1 MKASAAHHSG
11 GCCHHGHG
19 DPTLLNQRE
28 RWILGGRLIAALVA
42 VGLLIVAGLIRWWRP
57 GEGELA
63 QYVATVAALLV
74 SVPVLIAA
82 ARALRSPGLDGTTD
96 LLVAIALIAAWVVGD
111 LETAA
116 LVPLAM
122 VIGHAIEERSLLGS
136 QEALAALAD
145 LTRGQARRIDAAGTV
160 TVVDGD
166 DLAAGDRIELRPGD
180 RCPADGVVED
190 GTSSLDTAPI
200 TGESVPQDVA
210 AGDHVLAGA
219 VNQGG
224 RLLVRVERIGEA
236 TALGRVV
243 ALMQDAEQAKP
254 AVTRLLDRF
263 ASAYL
268 LLVIL
273 AAALLAFA
281 TGSATVLMATL
292 VAACPC
298 ALVVAAPATA
308 VAAIAAAARQG
319 ILVKSTA
326 FLERLADCDCV
337 VFDKTGTLTEGTL
350 SVLDP
355 DTLSHPHRRLASA
368 LGHASSHPVARAC
381 AALAIDGDRPVVQHV
396 HEESGQGLRAQ
407 VGEAQ
412 VVLGRGSFL
421 AAQGISTP
429 AVPEHDGPIV
439 GLAVDGAFVAW
450 VRMRDAARPEAL
462 AAVSDLRHLG
472 LERQVLCT
480 GDRRAVAERVA
491 ADLHLT
497 EVEAEA
503 LPATKLAR
511 VRAEVAAGRQPLVV
525 GDGINDSL
533 ALKAGAVGVAIGGR
547 GSDVAVA
554 SADLALVD
562 GDLRRL
568 GAAIRLS
575 RTCRSSIITGIV
587 IACVWT
593 AFVVGLAAA
602 GVISPFGAAIL
613 HNLGTLAVIA
623 NAGRIMRPISGSLT

>member
-1 MKASAAHHSG
+1 VKASAVHHSG
-11 GCCHHGHG
+11 GSGDHGHG
-19 DPTLLNQRE
+19 DPALLNQRE
-28 RWILGGRLIAALVA
+28 RWVLGGRLVAALVA
-42 VGLLIVAGLIRWWRP
+42 AGLLIVSGLIHWLRP
-57 GEGELA
+57 AEGELA

-145 LTRGQARRIDAAGTV
+145 LTRGQARRIDATGMV

-180 RCPADGVVED
+180 RCPADGVVEE
-190 GTSSLDTAPI
+190 GASSLDTAPI

-210 AGDHVLAGA
+210 PGDHVLAGA

-243 ALMQDAEQAKP
+243 ALMQDAEQSKP

-273 AAALLAFA
+273 AAAMLAFA

-381 AALAIDGDRPVVQHV
+381 AALVIEGDRPVVENL
-396 HEESGQGLRAQ
+396 HEESGQGLRAL
-407 VGEAQ
+407 VGGAR
-412 VVLGRGSFL
+412 VVLGRAAFL
-421 AAQGISTP
+421 AAQGVTP
-429 AVPEHDGPIV
+429 PTVPDHDGPIV

-491 ADLHLT
+491 AELHLT

-568 GAAIRLS
+568 GTAIRLS
-575 RTCRSSIITGIV
+575 RTCRASIITGIV

-602 GVISPFGAAIL
+602 GEISPFGAAIL

-623 NAGRIMRPISGSLT
+623 NAGRIMRPGSGSPA